1 MAMEDIGSMISTNS
15 LSNSIFGF
23 VFDSTNYLGLYI
35 AIDTCPIDLTDKSIS
50 LEILSAETG
59 EAILNLG
66 LDSNI
71 IMNGYYY
78 ISGEIYVVWD
88 TLVNAAGSDQ
98 IPIRLIVS

>member
-23 VFDSTNYLGLYI
+23 IFDSANYLGLYI
-35 AIDTCPIDLTDKSIS
+35 AIDACPIDLTDKSIS

-88 TLVNAAGSDQ
+88 TLVGAAGSNQ
-98 IPIRLIVS
+98 IPIRLVVS